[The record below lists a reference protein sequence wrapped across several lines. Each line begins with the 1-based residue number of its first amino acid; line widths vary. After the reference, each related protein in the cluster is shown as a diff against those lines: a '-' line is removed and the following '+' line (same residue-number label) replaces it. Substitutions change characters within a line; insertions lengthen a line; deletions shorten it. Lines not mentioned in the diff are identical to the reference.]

1 MNLRL
6 TLGLVL
12 LLASAFAFADSPR
25 SARPPI
31 SKETRMDLIRLMNA
45 EYAWVKLTLPHSQ
58 KGLKIHPDGS
68 MDPHGRDLQVDVAKF
83 GPIARP
89 GERVQITNIDIRD
102 KNIILELNGGA
113 IKKAKWYQ
121 RISVS
126 AGAGEAPVAPGP
138 DNSRAQGTSITVEFK
153 NHVPEM
159 TLAELKQILTPLL
172 DFTVKSAA
180 QAYTES
186 LPKNVQDA
194 IKEHRVLVG
203 MNKEMVTY
211 SKGRPPQRVREKD
224 DKGQEYEEWIY
235 GQPPRD
241 VEFVRFTGEEVTQLK
256 IMRVGGE
263 RIVKTEREVKLDG
276 PNVAKEE
283 EQRPGPKPANAPT
296 LRRPG
301 EATPADTSNVDY
313 SGRSVDMGTGSQ
325 PQGTNAPPTNRPA
338 PPDTPAGVPVPKL

>member
-1 MNLRL
+1 
-6 TLGLVL
+6 
-12 LLASAFAFADSPR
+12 
-25 SARPPI
+25 
-31 SKETRMDLIRLMNA
+31 MDLIRLMNA

-68 MDPHGRDLQVDVAKF
+68 IEPHGRDLQVDVAKF

-102 KNIILELNGGA
+102 KNIVLELNGGA

-126 AGAGEAPVAPGP
+126 AGAGETPVAPGP

-159 TLAELKQILTPLL
+159 TSAELKQILTPLL

-235 GQPPRD
+235 GQPPQD

-263 RIVKTEREVKLDG
+263 KIVKTEREVKLDG
-276 PNVAKEE
+276 PTVAKEE
-283 EQRPGPKPANAPT
+283 ELHPGPKPANAPT

-301 EATPADTSNVDY
+301 ESTPDDTSNVDY
-313 SGRSVDMGTGSQ
+313 SGRSIDMGTGSQ
-325 PQGTNAPPTNRPA
+325 PQGTNAPPINRPA
-338 PPDTPAGVPVPKL
+338 PPNTPTGAPVPKL